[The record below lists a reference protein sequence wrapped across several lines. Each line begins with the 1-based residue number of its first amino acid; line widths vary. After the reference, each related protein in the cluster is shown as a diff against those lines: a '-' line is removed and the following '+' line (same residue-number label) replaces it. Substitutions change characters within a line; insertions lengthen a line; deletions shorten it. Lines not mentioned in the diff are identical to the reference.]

1 MLRIHFTSG
10 DLTRIQVAS
19 TPDPLWEIVFS
30 LQRLQT
36 SQGRWAYA
44 DWHHSTRAT
53 LAGTRLG
60 AAVRRLLT
68 PMLPRAPYLP
78 DFLTPHESAHGLER
92 GLAAILDT
100 PPARVAHEMDLL
112 ARISGAPDWAPR
124 MAERASR
131 DELVR
136 VMRAYH
142 DAVIAPHH
150 DRMCESL
157 AGERGLVARATLDS
171 GVGGLLAGLSP
182 SMRWRPPVLHVDYI
196 EDRDLHLEGR
206 GLRLVP
212 SHFCWKLPMS
222 LADGTLRPVLV
233 YPVHGARPPE
243 PARPDLALCALL
255 GRTRATALRTLAL
268 GATTSEL
275 ARSLGVTPATATHH
289 TTILR
294 DAGLITSRRVQ
305 NTVLHVL
312 TPLGAAMLR
321 GPAPVPCA
329 ETSGHR

>member
-1 MLRIHFTSG
+1 MLRIHFTSE

-19 TPDPLWEIVFS
+19 TPDPLWEITFS

-44 DWHHSTRAT
+44 DWHRSTRAT

-60 AAVRRLLT
+60 AAVRRMLT
-68 PMLPRAPYLP
+68 PILPRAPYLP
-78 DFLTPHESAHGLER
+78 DFLTPQESADGLEP
-92 GLAAILDT
+92 GLRAILDT
-100 PPARVAHEMDLL
+100 PPARVTHEMDLL

-124 MAERASR
+124 LAERDSR
-131 DELVR
+131 DELVQ
-136 VMRAYH
+136 VLRAYH
-142 DAVIAPHH
+142 DAVVAPHY

-157 AGERGLVARATLDS
+157 AGERGLLARATLDS

-182 SMRWRPPVLHVDYI
+182 AMHWRPPVLHVDYV
-196 EDRDLHLEGR
+196 EDRDLRLEGR

-212 SHFCWKLPMS
+212 SHFCWQLPMS
-222 LADGTLRPVLV
+222 LADSTMRPVLV
-233 YPVHGARPPE
+233 YPVHGARLPE
-243 PARPDLALCALL
+243 RARPDVALGALL
-255 GRTRATALRTLAL
+255 GRTRAIALRALAL

-275 ARSLGVTPATATHH
+275 ARTLGVSPATATHH
-289 TTILR
+289 TTVLR

-312 TPLGAAMLR
+312 TPLGATMLR
-321 GPAPVPCA
+321 RPAPGACTA
-329 ETSGHR
+329 TSRQR